1 MTAPRGGQLSDS
13 KYGLLGLGSHGPAVA
28 DVRARLAALSHD
40 DLPELDGITG
50 PDVTPE
56 VFDTG
61 LERAVRAF
69 QQAKGLIVDGVVGV
83 ETFAAID
90 GARWRLGDR
99 ILVHVPGHL
108 LRGEDVVALQ
118 ERLNTLGFA
127 AGRVDGRFGPDTER
141 AVRAFQRSYGL
152 PGDGSVG
159 PETLRA
165 FQDLRRSVS
174 GGSANVLRERERV
187 RRSGH
192 NLSGRTVVL
201 DPGHGGANAGATAH
215 GLVES
220 ELVMDLARRIEGRLT
235 AIGVAVVYTR
245 TDSTCPTED
254 ERAALANSAGADVVL
269 SLHCDSHDAAD
280 ASGVATFFYGRDRT
294 TSWSA
299 VGEHLADLVLREIV
313 ARTGL
318 ANCRSHGRSWT
329 LLQQTAMPAIRVE
342 AGYLSHPDDAARLAD
357 PAFRDTLAEAVLVSL
372 QRLYLG
378 EDDTATTGVLRLG
391 DLRSYLAGHGSPS

>member
-1 MTAPRGGQLSDS
+1 M
-13 KYGLLGLGSHGPAVA
+13 LGLGSRGPAVL
-28 DVRARLAALSHD
+28 DVRTRLAALASD
-40 DLPELDGITG
+40 DLPELTELMAGSPD
-50 PDVTPE
+50 PDVYDE
-56 VFDTG
+56 G
-61 LERAVRAF
+61 LLRAVRAF
-69 QQAKGLIVDGVVGV
+69 QQHKGLIVDGVVGV
-83 ETFAAID
+83 ETFGAID
-90 GARWRLGDR
+90 GARWTLGDR
-99 ILVHVPGHL
+99 ILVHTPGHL

-127 AGRVDGRFGPDTER
+127 SGRVDGRFGPETER
-141 AVRAFQRSYGL
+141 AVRSFQRAYGL

-165 FQDLRRSVS
+165 FEDLRRSVS

-201 DPGHGGANAGATAH
+201 DPGHGGDNTGAAAN
-215 GLVES
+215 GLVEAD
-220 ELVMDLARRIEGRLT
+220 LVMDLARRIEGRLT

-245 TDSTCPTED
+245 TEHTCPTEE
-254 ERAALANSAGADVVL
+254 ERAAIANAAGADLLL
-269 SLHCDSHDAAD
+269 SLHADSHDAAD
-280 ASGVATFFYGRDRT
+280 ASGVATFFFGRDRT

-299 VGEHLADLVLREIV
+299 IGEHMADLVLREIV

-329 LLQQTAMPAIRVE
+329 LLQQTTMPAVRIE
-342 AGYLSHPDDAARLAD
+342 AGYLSHPADAARLAD

-378 EDDTATTGVLRLG
+378 DDDTAKTGVLHLG
-391 DLRSYLAGHGSPS
+391 DLRAYLAAHR

>member
-1 MTAPRGGQLSDS
+1 MSDS
-13 KYGLLGLGSHGPAVA
+13 KYGLLGLGSRGPAVL
-28 DVRARLAALSHD
+28 DVRTRLAALASD
-40 DLPELDGITG
+40 ALPELTELRAGAED
-50 PDVTPE
+50 PDVY
-56 VFDTG
+56 DDG
-61 LERAVRAF
+61 LLRAVRAF
-69 QQAKGLIVDGVVGV
+69 QQHKGLIVDGVVGV

-90 GARWRLGDR
+90 GARWSLGDR
-99 ILVHVPGHL
+99 ILVHTPGHL
-108 LRGEDVVALQ
+108 QRGEDVVALQ

-127 AGRVDGRFGPDTER
+127 AGRVDGRFGPETER
-141 AVRAFQRSYGL
+141 AVRGFQRAYGL

-165 FQDLRRSVS
+165 FEDLRRSVS

-201 DPGHGGANAGATAH
+201 DPGHGGDNTGAAAN

-235 AIGVAVVYTR
+235 AIGVTVVYTR
-245 TDSTCPTED
+245 TEHTCPSE
-254 ERAALANSAGADVVL
+254 EQRAAIANTAGADLML
-269 SLHCDSHDAAD
+269 SLHADSHDAAD
-280 ASGVATFFYGRDRT
+280 ASGVATFFFGRDRT

-299 VGEHLADLVLREIV
+299 IGEHLADLVLREIV

-329 LLQQTAMPAIRVE
+329 LLQQTTMPTVRIE
-342 AGYLSHPDDAARLAD
+342 AGYLTHPADAARLAE

-378 EDDTATTGVLRLG
+378 DDDTAKTGVLHLG
-391 DLRSYLAGHGSPS
+391 DLRAYLAAHG

>member
-1 MTAPRGGQLSDS
+1 MSDS
-13 KYGLLGLGSHGPAVA
+13 KYGLLGLGSRGPAVL
-28 DVRARLAALSHD
+28 DVRTRLAALASD
-40 DLPELDGITG
+40 ALPELTELRAGAED
-50 PDVTPE
+50 PDVY
-56 VFDTG
+56 DDG
-61 LERAVRAF
+61 LLRAVRAF
-69 QQAKGLIVDGVVGV
+69 QQHKGLIVDGVVGV

-90 GARWRLGDR
+90 GARWSLGDR
-99 ILVHVPGHL
+99 ILVHTPGHL
-108 LRGEDVVALQ
+108 QRGEDVVALQ

-127 AGRVDGRFGPDTER
+127 AGRVDGRFGPETER
-141 AVRAFQRSYGL
+141 AVRGFQRAYGL

-165 FQDLRRSVS
+165 FEDLRRSVS

-201 DPGHGGANAGATAH
+201 DPGHGGDNTGAAAN

-235 AIGVAVVYTR
+235 AIGVTVVYTR
-245 TDSTCPTED
+245 TEHTCPTE
-254 ERAALANSAGADVVL
+254 EQRAAIANTAGADLML
-269 SLHCDSHDAAD
+269 SLHADSHDAAD
-280 ASGVATFFYGRDRT
+280 ASGVATFFFGRDRT

-299 VGEHLADLVLREIV
+299 IGEHLADLVLREIV

-329 LLQQTAMPAIRVE
+329 LLQQTTMPTVRIE
-342 AGYLSHPDDAARLAD
+342 AGYLTHPADAARLAE

-378 EDDTATTGVLRLG
+378 DDDTAKTGVLHLG
-391 DLRSYLAGHGSPS
+391 DLRAYLAAHG